1 MADLGNSSTAG
12 TAVPAGT
19 ATKHK
24 ATSWITVVLICTAS
38 IVLGFAFVLTS
49 VPLAVLGGI
58 IGMAGLV
65 LGTMFKI
72 MDDAH

>member
-1 MADLGNSSTAG
+1 MADLGNSSMAG
-12 TAVPAGT
+12 TAH
-19 ATKHK
+19 KHK
-24 ATSWITVVLICTAS
+24 VTSWVTVVLICVAS

-65 LGTMFKI
+65 LGVMFKI
-72 MDDAH
+72 LDDAH

>member
-1 MADLGNSSTAG
+1 MADLGNSSM
-12 TAVPAGT
+12 AGT

-24 ATSWITVVLICTAS
+24 ATSWITVVLICVAS

-65 LGTMFKI
+65 LGVMFKI